1 MNSTKINLFA
11 LLGLLAMVATAS
23 AQGGNVRGFPAGQA
37 VYYNGYYGAAPSY
50 AYAAPQTAYYAPAY
64 QQAYAARQAYYP
76 SGVAVA
82 PSAQA
87 ARVAY
92 YAPPTVAYYAPSS
105 PGYAI
110 SPAGVSSSGAEAFA
124 YYGQQQPLNYV
135 PPTYRYQ
142 TRMVQVP
149 VTYYRPVVVY
159 QPGTGVATT
168 CQRACTTTQC
178 QPQRF
183 RLFSWLHGNNSATTC
198 NYGSCGAAP
207 AACGAVPYY
216 NAVPGAAPIN
226 VIPTVPST
234 TPSRG
239 FNNILTPQRTIPPP
253 GTGVIGV
260 PADNPPFIDR
270 GSTIPSSP
278 APTFR
283 NTTPSTPPPNRPNSF
298 GTPSS
303 DGFGTGSSGSTPAF
317 GSNFRSSFDK
327 PKSDIQL
334 SRPTITEPGLKQP
347 RISNTPSTLRPVPD
361 PEAGQRVKPGS
372 RAPALINPNDKTAR
386 ARTMQPLGAATWGV
400 VPARWPDR
408 SQEVNYKVQAASAE
422 LASGERQL
430 PDINGQP
437 SASPIAEEKWD
448 DSGWKSA
455 R

>member
-1 MNSTKINLFA
+1 MNLSKTSLLSLLF
-11 LLGLLAMVATAS
+11 LLATAATAS
-23 AQGGNVRGFPAGQA
+23 AQEGSVRGFPAGQA

-50 AYAAPQTAYYAPAY
+50 AYAAPQAAYYAPAY
-64 QQAYAARQAYYP
+64 QPTNQVRQAYYP
-76 SGVAVA
+76 NGVAVA

-110 SPAGVSSSGAEAFA
+110 SPAGVASSGAEAFA

-178 QPQRF
+178 QPSRF
-183 RLFSWLHGNNSATTC
+183 RPFSWLHGNNASTTC
-198 NYGSCGAAP
+198 SYGNCGAAP
-207 AACGAVPYY
+207 ASACGAVPYY
-216 NAVPGAAPIN
+216 NTVPGAAAPIN

-234 TPSRG
+234 TPPRG

-270 GSTIPSSP
+270 GSIIPSSP

-283 NTTPSTPPPNRPNSF
+283 STTPSTTPNPPSSF

-303 DGFGTGSSGSTPAF
+303 GGFGTGSSGSTPAF
-317 GSNFRSSFDK
+317 GSNFRSNFEK

-347 RISNTPSTLRPVPD
+347 RLSNTPSTLRPVPD

-386 ARTMQPLGAATWGV
+386 ARVLQPLGAATWGV
-400 VPARWPDR
+400 VPARWPEKT
-408 SQEVNYKVQAASAE
+408 QEVNYKVQAASAE
-422 LASGERQL
+422 ITTEKTAVS
-430 PDINGQP
+430 
-437 SASPIAEEKWD
+437 SEEKWD
-448 DSGWKSA
+448 DSGWTSA